1 MEPSPIDTDQKV
13 PKIFNTLLRHL
24 RPHVET
30 EGIFRVCP
38 QARALTALK
47 TKVEVDRLDGVDAH
61 ALAALLKAWLRE
73 LPQGLVPPPF
83 QVISYITDWH
93 KWLDFIAIALIKGRL
108 EG

>member
-1 MEPSPIDTDQKV
+1 MALEPSPIDTDQKV

-83 QVISYITDWH
+83 QVTLRFLYI
-93 KWLDFIAIALIKGRL
+93 IY
-108 EG
+108 